1 MTDVLDRL
9 LYRRTAVRISLH
21 AILVPEVKMI
31 QGRLPLDSKRLRALV
46 VGEGGLLRQEAY
58 QMLKSG
64 PAFQHVRLNRYFPDK
79 HGGIHKRWH

>member
-1 MTDVLDRL
+1 M
-9 LYRRTAVRISLH
+9 
-21 AILVPEVKMI
+21 
-31 QGRLPLDSKRLRALV
+31 
-46 VGEGGLLRQEAY
+46 RQEAY